1 LIFCIGFMCF
11 PRRCPLCSTICF
23 VTHIRTRTAVCVQIV
38 RIWFE
43 LLQYGPTTRPPG
55 ETLTIKGLVRV
66 AASEAGGCGTRCI
79 CPCSGSGLP

>member
-38 RIWFE
+38 RIGFE

-55 ETLTIKGLVRV
+55 ETQ
-66 AASEAGGCGTRCI
+66 
-79 CPCSGSGLP
+79 